1 MNMKEEKKQ
10 IVLNLNLPLIELNT
24 NEVWNIEHYKDSGV
38 FFVKTKD
45 GIYHLVEVDKDQN
58 VNETCLFPNVCNKF
72 TEKMA
77 ELSIRDE
84 IRSMITSL
92 SESIRGE
99 FETSRKEF
107 QSSVLDLENCL
118 NEDKYTIIEKLEE
131 LVEKLKQAP
140 SEDTSKV
147 IQGYISESAL
157 MDVLR
162 TIK

>member
-1 MNMKEEKKQ
+1 MNKKEEKKQ
-10 IVLNLNLPLIELNT
+10 VVLNLNLPLIEIDA
-24 NEVWNIEHYKDSGV
+24 VDAWNKDHYEESGM

-45 GIYHLVEVDKDQN
+45 GIYHLVDVDADN
-58 VNETCLFPNVCNKF
+58 GVNEFVLFPNIGNKF
-72 TEKMA
+72 TKNMA

-84 IRSMITSL
+84 MRSMITSL

-107 QSSVLDLENCL
+107 QSSVLDLEKWL
-118 NEDKYTIIEKLEE
+118 NEDKDTIIEKLEE

-140 SEDTSKV
+140 SEETSKV

-157 MDVLR
+157 VDVLR